1 MRGAKG
7 QWGVG
12 PRRVAGGAAAVPA
25 RARRPGTPPPGL
37 PPFCP
42 ALWKKGRLLAG
53 ARPGPSAQGQR
64 PPCAQKAA
72 PLAFRWDAA
81 SRAAALSVRGDPLVT
96 RAAATPGPARPEP
109 ARRRHGWPCM
119 VSSSAHVRTHT
130 GPPPPARLPYATRLR
145 TGTPAPG
152 TRPCAAETR
161 HRCAGCSPPNT
172 GTAPA
177 PQAQL
182 SPVPTSGAPPAPR
195 AAVGRVSALPVV
207 AKQNAQQ
214 RERLAEQQ
222 RSYNRARRSAVAT
235 RMKKVRGAGEERG
248 GEGQFA
254 APAREGDEEKLLSL
268 DPPLP
273 PTFSHPSTPRRLS
286 LSLFLSRSSRPSSP
300 SARPPPRP
308 TWRPWRP

>member
-119 VSSSAHVRTHT
+119 VSSSAHVRTH
-130 GPPPPARLPYATRLR
+130 
-145 TGTPAPG
+145 
-152 TRPCAAETR
+152 
-161 HRCAGCSPPNT
+161 S
-172 GTAPA
+172 
-177 PQAQL
+177 
-182 SPVPTSGAPPAPR
+182 
-195 AAVGRVSALPVV
+195 
-207 AKQNAQQ
+207 
-214 RERLAEQQ
+214 
-222 RSYNRARRSAVAT
+222 
-235 RMKKVRGAGEERG
+235 
-248 GEGQFA
+248 
-254 APAREGDEEKLLSL
+254 
-268 DPPLP
+268 PLP
-273 PTFSHPSTPRRLS
+273 LTPHPPRVFSS
-286 LSLFLSRSSRPSSP
+286 
-300 SARPPPRP
+300 PPPRP
-308 TWRPWRP
+308 TSPPRRGRPRVRSARRRQAERPAAGAPGGAAAVLQPRPPVGGGDPHEEGKGSRRGEGRGGAIRRPRSRGRRGKTPLS

>member
-119 VSSSAHVRTHT
+119 VSSSAHVRTHSPLPLIPPAFF
-130 GPPPPARLPYATRLR
+130 PPPPP
-145 TGTPAPG
+145 
-152 TRPCAAETR
+152 
-161 HRCAGCSPPNT
+161 
-172 GTAPA
+172 
-177 PQAQL
+177 
-182 SPVPTSGAPPAPR
+182 APPAPR